1 MGSLANM
8 VEGDRKGLP
17 HEVTGLPALNL
28 DTMQGAEIPAEYDIT
43 KVLGDTLMCE
53 IIDEAKN
60 GEVLRGGIYIN
71 QDITKKIWRVGK
83 VIMLGPQCS
92 GVVGKGDLVMYP
104 NDRGIPMINM
114 GKKFIFLNEE
124 RIFCVCKEKK

>member
-17 HEVTGLPALNL
+17 HEVMGLPALNL

-71 QDITKKIWRVGK
+71 QDLNSVWI
-83 VIMLGPQCS
+83 LGGNQANMVNIS
-92 GVVGKGDLVMYP
+92 FYAKNRIL
-104 NDRGIPMINM
+104 GIRRLRN
-114 GKKFIFLNEE
+114 
-124 RIFCVCKEKK
+124 V